1 MFKNIYFYRAR
12 LFPAVITSIPMLV
25 FLNNVIAV
33 KYHDAL
39 TKIYDVLPLIAHLG
53 LSAAIVFLCV
63 QINRL
68 LAKEI
73 FQRLYFKEELFMPT
87 TSHLLF
93 NNTHYLGSIKNKI
106 RDKISSKFDISLP
119 NAQEEEQDEIKSR
132 KLIATGVSQ
141 IRIALKG
148 NAMLLQHNIEYGFW
162 RNLIGGCVW
171 AVIFSGAIFFYGMH
185 YQLQDLKTIGI
196 ICFVIYLVPILVS
209 KLIINYYGRYY
220 SKILYEQFL
229 SLP

>member
-25 FLNNVIAV
+25 FLNKVIAV
-33 KYHDAL
+33 QYHDAL
-39 TKIYDVLPLIAHLG
+39 KNIYDVLPLIAHLG
-53 LSAAIVFLCV
+53 LSAAVIFLCV

-68 LAKEI
+68 VAKEV

-93 NNTHYLGSIKNKI
+93 SNTHYIDSIKNKI
-106 RDKISSKFDISLP
+106 RDKISSKFDISLL
-119 NAQEEEQDEIKSR
+119 NALDEQHDEMKSR

-148 NAMLLQHNIEYGFW
+148 NDMLLQHNIEYGFW
-162 RNLIGGCVW
+162 RNLIGGCLW
-171 AVIFSGAIFFYGMH
+171 AVMFSAATFVYGMQYYLH
-185 YQLQDLKTIGI
+185 DLKTIGI
-196 ICFVIYLVPILVS
+196 ICFVIYLMPILLS

>member
-12 LFPAVITSIPMLV
+12 LFPALITSIPMLV
-25 FLNNVIAV
+25 FLNKVIAV
-33 KYHDAL
+33 QYHDAL
-39 TKIYDVLPLIAHLG
+39 KNIYDVLPIIAHLG
-53 LSAAIVFLCV
+53 LSAAVIFLCV

-68 LAKEI
+68 TAKEV

-93 NNTHYLGSIKNKI
+93 NNTHYIGSIKNKI
-106 RDKISSKFDISLP
+106 REKIHSKFDISLL
-119 NAQEEEQDEIKSR
+119 NAQDEQEDEIKSR
-132 KLIATGVSQ
+132 KLIATAVSQ

-162 RNLIGGCVW
+162 RNLIGGCLW
-171 AVIFSGAIFFYGMH
+171 AVIFSAVIFFYGMH
-185 YQLQDLKTIGI
+185 YHLQDLKVIGI
-196 ICFVIYLVPILVS
+196 ICFSIYLVPILLS
-209 KLIINYYGRYY
+209 KIIINYYGRYY

-229 SLP
+229 SLS